1 MVVNDSS
8 WWVDTSAT
16 CHICGDRNLFKK
28 YEKVGDEI
36 KLYMGN
42 STTTKVVEKCI
53 VELKFTF
60 DKIITLIDAFH
71 APENLKEF
79 GFW

>member
-8 WWVDTSAT
+8 WWVDTIAIH
-16 CHICGDRNLFKK
+16 HICRDRNLFKK

-36 KLYMGN
+36 ELYMGN
-42 STTTKVVEKCI
+42 STTTKVVGKGT

-60 DKIITLIDAFH
+60 GKIVNLIDVFH
-71 APENLKEF
+71 APEI
-79 GFW
+79 